1 MENDVLQLGTMVERY
16 EVLGLLGQGGL
27 ARVYRVRHT
36 QLGTIHALKLLSL
49 SREGMSE
56 RLLLEGRIQAQL
68 RHPNIVNVSDVVQFE
83 GQPGLVIEFV
93 GGPTLEDWL
102 RTEGPPSIEEALEIF
117 AQIVAAVRAAHQIGV
132 LHRDLKPANVLLEK
146 QASGSFVPKVAD
158 FGIAKVAMGL
168 SSSSGAMSRTQ
179 NGVAMGT
186 PGYMA
191 PEQFNDAASADARAD
206 VFSLG
211 TILYELLTG
220 AQAFAEASLLD
231 TLNAVAHGKYR
242 PLPELNPH
250 VPSHVAD
257 AVQRAVSPDPAN
269 RFPDCE
275 ALAEAVF
282 VGRAELLAL
291 VVRGAPGLPV
301 TFPAARGDAAAAS
314 LITGARAADD
324 RPLNND
330 TLVAPEWENSAGP
343 LTYLAEAVEE
353 GAPEDAASEDASP
366 EDAAEP
372 APDRRPAW
380 ALAGLAVALLVG
392 VGLWLVVKPAPVVVG
407 PEPVAAPSL
416 PTAPMPAGDAPV
428 AAPVSGS
435 PAPMPAPV
443 SVPVAAP
450 VLAMPP
456 AVAPAAP
463 VVPSPGAEISE
474 PVAVIEA
481 DAPPVAAAEPPAAAP
496 VAPAAIVEAP
506 AIPEVLGVWRGRWN
520 GRPLTLRLESQS
532 GGAVRAR
539 VEVLLGTTPRSWSTS
554 GTFDGKTLNLQ
565 GEEGFK
571 MSGTLAG
578 TRFSGM
584 FETTGQKS
592 SSWDAAR

>member
-1 MENDVLQLGTMVERY
+1 VENDVLQLGTMVERY

-146 QASGSFVPKVAD
+146 QASGKFVPKVAD
-158 FGIAKVAMGL
+158 FGIAKVAMGI
-168 SSSSGAMSRTQ
+168 STSREAMSRTQ

-250 VPSHVAD
+250 VPQHVAD
-257 AVQRAVSPDPAN
+257 AVQRAVSPDPAH

-275 ALAEAVF
+275 ALAEAVLLD
-282 VGRAELLAL
+282 RAELLAL
-291 VVRGAPGLPV
+291 VVRGAPGMPMS
-301 TFPAARGDAAAAS
+301 FQSPRSDSAAAS
-314 LITGARAADD
+314 LITGARAQDD
-324 RPLNND
+324 GPLNND
-330 TLVAPEWENSAGP
+330 TLVAPDWEQSQGP
-343 LTYLAEAVEE
+343 LTYLAAPEE
-353 GAPEDAASEDASP
+353 DSAALADPDADGAPEL
-366 EDAAEP
+366 AAE
-372 APDRRPAW
+372 AGPDRRPAW

-392 VGLWLVVKPAPVVVG
+392 VGIWGMLKPDPMVVA
-407 PEPVAAPSL
+407 PEPVAAPSV
-416 PTAPMPAGDAPV
+416 PTAPAPVGAPPV
-428 AAPVSGS
+428 AAPVS
-435 PAPMPAPV
+435 
-443 SVPVAAP
+443 
-450 VLAMPP
+450 
-456 AVAPAAP
+456 
-463 VVPSPGAEISE
+463 
-474 PVAVIEA
+474 
-481 DAPPVAAAEPPAAAP
+481 DAAAP
-496 VAPAAIVEAP
+496 VAGAGPAAVPVASRAAAVASVAAPVPPPAAEVAAPVAVVQPDVPPVAVVEAPAPEPVAQAAVSQAP
-506 AIPEVLGVWRGRWN
+506 AIPEVLGVWLGRWN
-520 GRPLTLRLESQS
+520 GRPLTLRVESQS

-554 GTFDGKTLNLQ
+554 GTFDGKTLKLQ

>member
-49 SREGMSE
+49 SREGMAE

-102 RTEGPPSIEEALEIF
+102 RIEGPPSIEEALEIF

-146 QASGSFVPKVAD
+146 QASGKFVPKVAD

-168 SSSSGAMSRTQ
+168 STSREAMSRTQ

-275 ALAEAVF
+275 ALADAVF

-291 VVRGAPGLPV
+291 VVRGARGMPV
-301 TFPAARGDAAAAS
+301 TFPAARGDAAAES
-314 LITGARAADD
+314 GMTGARAADD
-324 RPLNND
+324 LPLNND
-330 TLVAPEWENSAGP
+330 TLVAPEWENSGGP
-343 LTYLAEAVEE
+343 LTYLAEAVAD
-353 GAPEDAASEDASP
+353 GASVDAAP

-372 APDRRPAW
+372 APDRRPAR
-380 ALAGLAVALLVG
+380 ALAGLVVALLVG

-428 AAPVSGS
+428 AAPIADAA
-435 PAPMPAPV
+435 APMPAPA
-443 SVPVAAP
+443 SVPATAP
-450 VLAMPP
+450 VVAMPP

-463 VVPSPGAEISE
+463 VAPSPGAEISE
-474 PVAVIEA
+474 PVAVTEA

-506 AIPEVLGVWRGRWN
+506 AIPDVLGVWRGRWN

-539 VEVLLGTTPRSWSTS
+539 VEVLLGTTPRSWSSS

-571 MSGTLAG
+571 MSGTLSG